1 MKRAITLFLFLSI
14 CIYTKAQNLSSVN
27 KKPSLKIEYV
37 IPTVLSVGQSIKL
50 KVKVLH
56 NLTQEKTGQLT
67 LALINN
73 KTKKSVDG
81 WFMNIFPFQYFT
93 TIQNETFET
102 EFPFTVP
109 FDYIGNF
116 DLEIVARVN
125 EIKDSVHITIPT
137 KKVK

>member
-56 NLTQEKTGQLT
+56 NLSQEKTGQLT

-73 KTKKSVDG
+73 KTKKSV
-81 WFMNIFPFQYFT
+81 
-93 TIQNETFET
+93 
-102 EFPFTVP
+102 
-109 FDYIGNF
+109 
-116 DLEIVARVN
+116 
-125 EIKDSVHITIPT
+125 
-137 KKVK
+137 